1 MPIPFGDLLFKTVRE
16 KQSVAVVGIDPVLD
30 DLPPALRDMA
40 DDPAQ
45 VEKALTIFGTG
56 IVDAVAPHVPAV
68 KPNIA
73 FYEAHGLSGLM
84 AYIQICAHARRAG
97 LIVIGDVKRGDI
109 GSTAAAYARGLMRP
123 VPRLHEGKDAVANPF
138 QIGPHAA
145 VTLNAYLGSD
155 SIRPFLE
162 AARENG
168 QGLFLLVKTSNPSS
182 AELQDLML
190 AEGGT
195 VAEAVARRVAE
206 WGAACVGESGLSSV
220 GAVVGA
226 THPEELCR
234 FRDRMPAAPF
244 LVPGYGAQGGTA
256 GGVMGAFR
264 RDGSGALVNA
274 SRSVINAWQKEK
286 DGAAWQAAATRAV
299 EAMNEDLNHALR
311 TVGKDAILS

>member
-1 MPIPFGDLLFKTVRE
+1 MPVPFGDLLFKSVRE
-16 KQSVAVVGIDPVLD
+16 KRSVTVVGLDPVVES
-30 DLPPALRDMA
+30 LPPALRAMA
-40 DDPAQ
+40 DDPAEI
-45 VEKALTIFGTG
+45 EKAFVTFGCG
-56 IVDAVAPHVPAV
+56 IIDAVAPHVPAV

-73 FYEAHGLSGLM
+73 FYEAHGLSGVM
-84 AYIQICAHARRAG
+84 AYVRICAHARRAG
-97 LIVIGDVKRGDI
+97 LLVIGDVKRGDI

-155 SIRPFLE
+155 SVNPFLD
-162 AARENG
+162 AAKENG

-182 AELQDLML
+182 AELQDLPL
-190 AEGGT
+190 AGGGT
-195 VAEAVARRVAE
+195 VAEAVARKVAE
-206 WGAACVGESGLSSV
+206 WGADCVGESGLSSV

-234 FRDRMPAAPF
+234 FRDLMPAAPF

-286 DGAAWQAAATRAV
+286 DGEAWQAAATRAV
-299 EAMNEDLNHALR
+299 EAMNDDLNRALR
-311 TVGKDAILS
+311 AIGKDAILG